1 MRIFKHIKTKRIYG
15 RTADGRVYILTGY
28 GEWSPSLH
36 TPTTGMMELPEWEY
50 RTTYQSFKGKVGE

>member
-15 RTADGRVYILTGY
+15 RTADGRVYILTGE

-36 TPTTGMMELPEWEY
+36 TPTKGMSELPEWDY
-50 RTTYQSFKGKVGE
+50 QTTYSSFRRRVGE